1 MRSFG
6 SETRIRAPRER
17 VFAVMTDHARYAA
30 WGPSN
35 RVDVDPQGDPPPNGL
50 GAVRNFRSGPLTT
63 REEVVAWEPPVRMA
77 YRLVSGVPVRDYRSE
92 MVLEEDG
99 EHTVLRWSSTF
110 RPVVPGTGWLF
121 EKLMARAV
129 DGFRQGI
136 RRACEE
142 ES

>member
-1 MRSFG
+1 
-6 SETRIRAPRER
+6 
-17 VFAVMTDHARYAA
+17 
-30 WGPSN
+30 
-35 RVDVDPQGDPPPNGL
+35 
-50 GAVRNFRSGPLTT
+50 
-63 REEVVAWEPPVRMA
+63 MA

-92 MVLEEDG
+92 MVLDRDG

-110 RPVVPGTGWLF
+110 RSVVPGTGWLF